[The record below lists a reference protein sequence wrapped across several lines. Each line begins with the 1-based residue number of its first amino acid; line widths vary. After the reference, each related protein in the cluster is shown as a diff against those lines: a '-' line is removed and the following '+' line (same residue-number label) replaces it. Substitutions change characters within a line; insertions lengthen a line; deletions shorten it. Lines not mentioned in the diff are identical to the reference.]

1 MLTVLSTTSMHFEWD
16 PIEENT
22 FRLAYK
28 RYTAMKFRIYTSSIT
43 RYAYAIA
50 HGEHGAMF
58 DIFLSSMV
66 TLKRCM
72 RKNAEKGIDQW

>member
-1 MLTVLSTTSMHFEWD
+1 MHFEWD
-16 PIEENT
+16 PVEENT

-28 RYTAMKFRIYTSSIT
+28 RYAAVKFTSSIT

-58 DIFLSSMV
+58 DDFFVEHGYLEEMYEEERRERNRPV
-66 TLKRCM
+66 VKTWY
-72 RKNAEKGIDQW
+72 NFNY